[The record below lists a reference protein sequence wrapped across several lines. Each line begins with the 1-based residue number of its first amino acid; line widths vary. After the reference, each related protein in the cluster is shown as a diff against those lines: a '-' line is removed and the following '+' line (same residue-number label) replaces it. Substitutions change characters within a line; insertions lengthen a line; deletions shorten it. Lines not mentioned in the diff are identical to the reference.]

1 MRNTL
6 SWAALPLAVL
16 MLAAC
21 GDPKGKVGEDGVV
34 EPTSQTVGE
43 AVKGDDGFDTLEKA
57 VENAGL
63 AAVLDGKGS
72 YTVFAPADRAFETS
86 GADFGSEAMK
96 AEAAALIRLH
106 IVPGALT
113 RRDIE
118 AAIARD
124 SDGKVEMQTMGDSL
138 LTFSR
143 DGDVLKVTA
152 ADGTAAQLTGVETI
166 ASNGVVQPIDGL
178 LAK

>member
-1 MRNTL
+1 MRNPMT
-6 SWAALPLAVL
+6 WAALPLAVL
-16 MLAAC
+16 TLAAC

-34 EPTSQTVGE
+34 QPTSQTLGE
-43 AVKGDDGFDTLEKA
+43 VVKGDGAFGTLEKA
-57 VENAGL
+57 VDNAGL
-63 AAVLDGKGS
+63 AAVLDGKGP
-72 YTVFAPADRAFETS
+72 YTVFAPADGPFEAS
-86 GADFGSEAMK
+86 GADFGSDAMK

-124 SDGKVEMQTMGDSL
+124 SDGKVQMQTMGDGL

-143 DGDVLKVTA
+143 DGEVLKVMA
-152 ADGTAAQLTGVETI
+152 ADGTAALLTGVETI
-166 ASNGVVQPIDGL
+166 ASNGVVQPINGL